1 MIIFAMCLF
10 GFFKGAGLLVTLTR
24 GALKVIY
31 LDLRVPNLL
40 VIRFTASC

>member
-1 MIIFAMCLF
+1 MTSYLQTVYAMIIFAMCLF

-31 LDLRVPNLL
+31 LDLRG
-40 VIRFTASC
+40 S